1 MKPNNV
7 GDALA
12 EMNNLMTSSM
22 NYATAKCL
30 KDCALDIIQI
40 MKDELAIEGKQDSD
54 KSNRKMFVNI
64 SSKVTD
70 LAKSYQEQAKE
81 IEKRGEVFK
90 LKN

>member
-1 MKPNNV
+1 MKPNNL
-7 GDALA
+7 GEQLA

-22 NYATAKCL
+22 DYATAKCL
-30 KDCALDIIQI
+30 KDCALDIIKI
-40 MKDELAIEGKQDSD
+40 LKEELAIEGKQDSD

-81 IEKRGEVFK
+81 MEKK
-90 LKN
+90 ASIK

>member
-1 MKPNNV
+1 MKPNNL
-7 GDALA
+7 GKQLA

-22 NYATAKCL
+22 DYATAQCL

-64 SSKVTD
+64 SSKIAD
-70 LAKSYQEQAKE
+70 LAKSYQEEAKE
-81 IEKRGEVFK
+81 MEKKANAKVDK
-90 LKN
+90 Q

>member
-22 NYATAKCL
+22 DYATAKCL
-30 KDCALDIIQI
+30 KDCALDIIKI
-40 MKDELAIEGKQDSD
+40 LKEELAIEGKQDSD

-90 LKN
+90 N

>member
-1 MKPNNV
+1 
-7 GDALA
+7 
-12 EMNNLMTSSM
+12 
-22 NYATAKCL
+22 
-30 KDCALDIIQI
+30 
-40 MKDELAIEGKQDSD
+40 
-54 KSNRKMFVNI
+54 MFVNI

>member
-1 MKPNNV
+1 MQPNNV

-90 LKN
+90 N

>member
-1 MKPNNV
+1 MQPNNV

-54 KSNRKMFVNI
+54 KSNRKCLLTFLARLRIWLNHTK
-64 SSKVTD
+64 SKP
-70 LAKSYQEQAKE
+70 KK
-81 IEKRGEVFK
+81 
-90 LKN
+90 

>member
-22 NYATAKCL
+22 DYATAKCL

>member
-22 NYATAKCL
+22 DYATAKCL

-90 LKN
+90 N

>member
-1 MKPNNV
+1 MKPNNL
-7 GDALA
+7 GKQLA
-12 EMNNLMTSSM
+12 EMNNLMPSSM
-22 NYATAKCL
+22 DYATAKCL

-90 LKN
+90 N